1 MLLCHLVVLA
11 VSCGCGTGGASLT
24 VVSFFNWSSR
34 RSKSHELKLRLSRRG
49 MVRLLRLWTSVG
61 SVWVVMAALVAVV
74 VAVLVVVDA
83 VVGAVVIK
91 VRMCMAV
98 YVAAVFR

>member
-1 MLLCHLVVLA
+1 
-11 VSCGCGTGGASLT
+11 
-24 VVSFFNWSSR
+24 
-34 RSKSHELKLRLSRRG
+34 
-49 MVRLLRLWTSVG
+49 
-61 SVWVVMAALVAVV
+61 MAALVAVV

-83 VVGAVVIK
+83 VIGVVVIK

>member
-1 MLLCHLVVLA
+1 
-11 VSCGCGTGGASLT
+11 
-24 VVSFFNWSSR
+24 
-34 RSKSHELKLRLSRRG
+34 

>member
-34 RSKSHELKLRLSRRG
+34 RSKSQELKLRLSRRG
-49 MVRLLRLWTSVG
+49 MIRLLQLWASSVG
-61 SVWVVMAALVAVV
+61 SVWVVMATLVAVV
-74 VAVLVVVDA
+74 VAVLVVV
-83 VVGAVVIK
+83 
-91 VRMCMAV
+91 M
-98 YVAAVFR
+98 

>member
-1 MLLCHLVVLA
+1 
-11 VSCGCGTGGASLT
+11 
-24 VVSFFNWSSR
+24 
-34 RSKSHELKLRLSRRG
+34 
-49 MVRLLRLWTSVG
+49 MVRLLRLLTSVG

-98 YVAAVFR
+98 

>member
-1 MLLCHLVVLA
+1 MI
-11 VSCGCGTGGASLT
+11 
-24 VVSFFNWSSR
+24 
-34 RSKSHELKLRLSRRG
+34 
-49 MVRLLRLWTSVG
+49 RLLRLWASSVG